1 MAATQ
6 RRGTGGA
13 AVSEHERRV
22 TAIHEAGHAVVAAC
36 LNMPTKCVSIIS
48 LSRSVG
54 SHKLGRPA
62 RQSSQRRLAIWALSG
77 AQAEMQLLGSRS
89 RLVHLKAAGDYQF
102 VRELLELTREPD
114 QDVDELAANYELLA
128 RAFVI
133 GNEKWIEAVA
143 QRLLR
148 DQVLDDDTVRDLR
161 PA

>member
-1 MAATQ
+1 
-6 RRGTGGA
+6 
-13 AVSEHERRV
+13 
-22 TAIHEAGHAVVAAC
+22 
-36 LNMPTKCVSIIS
+36 MPTKCVSIIS

-54 SHKLGRPA
+54 SHKLERPA
-62 RQSSQRRLAIWALSG
+62 GQYDQRRLAIWALSG
-77 AQAEMQLLGSRS
+77 AQAEMQLLRDRDH

-143 QRLLR
+143 QQLLR